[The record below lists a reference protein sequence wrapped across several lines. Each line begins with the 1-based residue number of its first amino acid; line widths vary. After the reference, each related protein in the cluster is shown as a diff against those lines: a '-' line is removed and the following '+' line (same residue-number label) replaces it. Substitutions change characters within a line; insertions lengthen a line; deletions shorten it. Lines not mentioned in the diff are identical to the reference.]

1 MPEKRSERPFVEP
14 TITPE
19 ASLTDVTLL
28 SGGYS
33 GKKGKG
39 HGHESHGGHSN
50 HSSGGHGGHGSGGR
64 AH

>member
-1 MPEKRSERPFVEP
+1 VPDNRSERPFVEP

-39 HGHESHGGHSN
+39 HGHENRGGGHGN
-50 HSSGGHGGHGSGGR
+50 GGHGGEHHGSGGR
-64 AH
+64 GH

>member
-1 MPEKRSERPFVEP
+1 MPENRSERPFVEP

-39 HGHESHGGHSN
+39 HGNESHG
-50 HSSGGHGGHGSGGR
+50 SGPHGNEHHGGGGR
-64 AH
+64 GH